1 MNTYWTRHFINATV
15 SYWTQHFINSTADA
29 SVWVWVVAI
38 LILIGFVG
46 FITWVIKDTWI
57 G

>member
-15 SYWTQHFINSTADA
+15 SYWTQHFINSTADTSA
-29 SVWVWVVAI
+29 WVWVVAI
-38 LILIGFVG
+38 LILVGFVG